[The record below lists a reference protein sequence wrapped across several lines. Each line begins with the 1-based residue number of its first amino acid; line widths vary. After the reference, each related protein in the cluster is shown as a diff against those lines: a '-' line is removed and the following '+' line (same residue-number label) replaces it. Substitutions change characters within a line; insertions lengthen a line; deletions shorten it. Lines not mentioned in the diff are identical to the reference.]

1 MKKPEPT
8 VILKYLTGLRLWS
21 LCALSVGLSAFLV
34 WGGHIGEA
42 IYSSV
47 ISAALYAFAGR
58 DGVVQATQKHAEGK
72 VGAAEAA
79 AQVAPTGEVAVKD
92 PPA

>member
-1 MKKPEPT
+1 MKPEPT

-21 LCALSVGLSAFLV
+21 LCVLSVGLTAWLV
-34 WGGHIGEA
+34 AAGHVTEA

-58 DGVVQATQKHAEGK
+58 DGVVQATQKHAEGR
-72 VGAAEAA
+72 VGAAKAGRPE
-79 AQVAPTGEVAVKD
+79 E